1 MKGKSSTQAAC
12 RMEKEAFFF
21 NIPKKGAMKQ
31 KQEWQL
37 KTFIVIV
44 YKLA

>member
-1 MKGKSSTQAAC
+1 MKGESSTQAAC
-12 RMEKEAFFF
+12 RMEKEAFF
-21 NIPKKGAMKQ
+21 IPREGAMKQ